1 MAAIARRAT
10 AGATRVP
17 DWVLILVLAA
27 GVFTTGLNITAL
39 GPLIRPIGAALGVGD
54 GAVGQ
59 LAALHALVAGVA
71 ALLVAP
77 WVDRFPRRLVLRAEC
92 GLVVLATLVSALA
105 PGYAWLAA
113 GRALAGLG
121 GAIIA
126 ATCFACAGD
135 LFADPARRNRAIGV
149 VSAAFSLAAIAGLP
163 LVTQLAHRAGWRWAL
178 AALLVPAA
186 LAALGTVALPGES
199 RAAADAAPRLDADR
213 LRAVL
218 GNRRVNWLLAAL
230 LLFTLPYAGW
240 TIYFAPFAVST
251 FAAGPGALSLLFLV
265 SGVANLLGSLLLPAL
280 LRLGS
285 GTRVYALLATLVAAG
300 LLGAGRVAGPW
311 PALLPFA
318 AVVALGTT
326 ALYLAST
333 VLLLD
338 ALPSA
343 RGAAMALQT
352 GTFEAGWALGTA
364 ATGGLLALPLTYRDI
379 LPLGA
384 LALVASLACVARS
397 ARRPRAATSA
407 SPWKPRLPRRGE
419 AAGRARPTMHERP
432 R

>member
-1 MAAIARRAT
+1 
-10 AGATRVP
+10 VP
-17 DWVLILVLAA
+17 DPVLILILAA

-39 GPLIRPIGAALGVGD
+39 GPLIRSIGAALGVSD

-59 LAALHALVAGVA
+59 LSALHAVVAGATAV
-71 ALLVAP
+71 LVAP

-92 GLVVLATLVSALA
+92 GLVALATLVSALA

-126 ATCFACAGD
+126 ATCFAYAGD
-135 LFADPARRNRAIGV
+135 LFPDEGRRNRAIGV
-149 VSAAFSLAAIAGLP
+149 VSAAFSLASIAGLP

-186 LAALGTVALPGES
+186 LATLGTLLLPATP
-199 RAAADAAPRLDADR
+199 AAADTAAPRLDLAR
-213 LRAVL
+213 VRAVL

-230 LLFTLPYAGW
+230 LLSSLPFAGW
-240 TIYFAPFAVST
+240 TIYLAPFAQRA
-251 FAAGPGALSLLFLV
+251 FAAGPGALSVLFLAG
-265 SGVANLLGSLLLPAL
+265 GVANLLGSALLPAL

-285 GTRVYALLATLVAAG
+285 GTRVYALLAAAVATG
-300 LLGAGRVAGPW
+300 LLGVSRLTGPW

-318 AVVALGTT
+318 VVVALGTT

-338 ALPSA
+338 AMPSA
-343 RGAAMALQT
+343 RGAVMALQT
-352 GTFEAGWALGTA
+352 GTFEAGWALGA
-364 ATGGLLALPLTYRDI
+364 SATGGLLALSLDYRGI
-379 LPLGA
+379 FALLA
-384 LALVASLACVARS
+384 LALPASLACVAMS
-397 ARRPRAATSA
+397 AG
-407 SPWKPRLPRRGE
+407 RRGD
-419 AAGRARPTMHERP
+419 ARGGHAPER
-432 R
+432 